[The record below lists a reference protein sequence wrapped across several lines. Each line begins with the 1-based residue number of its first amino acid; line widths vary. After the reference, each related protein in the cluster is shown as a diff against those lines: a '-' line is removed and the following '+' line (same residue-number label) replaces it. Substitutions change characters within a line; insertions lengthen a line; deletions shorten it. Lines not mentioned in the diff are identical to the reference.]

1 MEWGTDR
8 KKKERKEKIE
18 RRTKFCGK
26 KSERIG
32 SLEGKKENEWGK
44 TKREYER
51 KRKRDY
57 ERKRKNQIGNG
68 GWNPGKRKGGP

>member
-18 RRTKFCGK
+18 RRTKFCRK

-51 KRKRDY
+51 KRK
-57 ERKRKNQIGNG
+57 NQRGNG
-68 GWNPGKRKGGP
+68 GWNPGKRKGGL